1 MAGGRFYISNSG
13 GTLEVHTLLSVSR
26 RWRTDVARREVPN
39 RPEGEIVDTDIW
51 ISRLEQYTFVLRLK
65 DEELATLDQI
75 FVASQG
81 TKKVVVKI
89 GEDGSD
95 EFMQINGWILEKRE
109 RWEYRIIDG
118 EVRPWRVELRVI
130 GRVSG

>member
-13 GTLEVHTLLSVSR
+13 GTLEVYTLLKVSR

-51 ISRLEQYTFVLRLK
+51 ISRLEEFTFVLRLK

-81 TKKVVVKI
+81 TKKVTIEV
-89 GEDGSD
+89 GESGNED
-95 EFMQINGWILEKRE
+95 FMEIDGWILDKRE
-109 RWEYRIIDG
+109 RWEYRVIEG
-118 EVRPWRVELRVI
+118 EARPWRVELRVI
-130 GRVSG
+130 GRVS